1 MRLKLELSEEE
12 DMYLI
17 ILEKIMKE
25 KLDIKELSN
34 FHYTNILTFISE
46 LRIRGVRQWEKL
58 MKNGKMN
65 LI

>member
-34 FHYTNILTFISE
+34 FQYTTILTFISE
-46 LRIRGVRQWEKL
+46 LRIRG
-58 MKNGKMN
+58 GKK
-65 LI
+65 

>member
-17 ILEKIMKE
+17 ILSKIMKG

-46 LRIRGVRQWEKL
+46 LRIRG
-58 MKNGKMN
+58 GKQ
-65 LI
+65 